1 MLRGLMNPTSMVVVV
16 TDAIAAALPALY
28 VVLSAVSGIALLLVL
43 KRRIAAAPR
52 RRALAPLRDLKATLI
67 GRKGEAG
74 VGAALARLRLLALHD
89 VVLAD
94 DRGVT
99 QIDHLVRAGDG
110 IVVIETKTYAGVITG
125 DLDDREWMQRLDN
138 GECNRL
144 PNPRRQNYRH
154 LKLVEHIIGDRV
166 VPVRGF
172 IVSAG
177 KARFAGELA
186 EAVVPLTC
194 LEDISRTGKGGS
206 AVRVDAAWDVLRSG
220 RKGRRA
226 AP

>member
-1 MLRGLMNPTSMVVVV
+1 MLY
-16 TDAIAAALPALY
+16 A
-28 VVLSAVSGIALLLVL
+28 VLSAVGGIALLLVL

-110 IVVIETKTYAGVITG
+110 IVVIETKTYAGVITAVSTIASG
-125 DLDDREWMQRLDN
+125 CSVLTM
-138 GECNRL
+138 
-144 PNPRRQNYRH
+144 
-154 LKLVEHIIGDRV
+154 
-166 VPVRGF
+166 
-172 IVSAG
+172 VSAISC
-177 KARFAGELA
+177 RTRAGR
-186 EAVVPLTC
+186 TTGT
-194 LEDISRTGKGGS
+194 SR
-206 AVRVDAAWDVLRSG
+206 
-220 RKGRRA
+220 
-226 AP
+226 